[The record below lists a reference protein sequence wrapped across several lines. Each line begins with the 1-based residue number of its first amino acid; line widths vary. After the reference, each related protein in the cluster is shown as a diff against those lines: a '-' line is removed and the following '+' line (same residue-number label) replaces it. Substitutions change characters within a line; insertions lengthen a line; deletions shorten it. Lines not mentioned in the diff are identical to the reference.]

1 MFASTDPAMSTKR
14 FVGVTLSATVI
25 AFLTLNACHLFAD
38 QPNDADQREDG
49 LFITVPNPI
58 TSDIVSQI
66 RETINRA
73 RKRSD
78 RKIRTIVLDF
88 NPDGKEAG
96 TQTFGPCYDLAQ
108 LLDEQRDLTT
118 VAFLRAKTH
127 RHTLLPVLACR
138 ETAMGKDA
146 VIGEVYGD
154 ASSAPEEQQLIYARF
169 AGENRAGLAARLL
182 NRNAKIYEGKKAGA
196 TWFVDAR
203 KAEEARAKGVVLDE
217 SKPAFP
223 VGSELQL
230 RYEDARRVGLARV
243 KADTRQDIAEAYGLS
258 ASSLRE
264 DPLQGRTPVVWRIE
278 VRGTV
283 NAALRESL
291 QRRVKSAIASR
302 ANVLI
307 FQLECGGGDM
317 LVAQELAEVIRKL
330 RDDAE
335 GLPVMSIAYIT
346 KDAPDT
352 AAVLAFGC
360 TEIVMAPGSNLG
372 KMDALLAP
380 RAAAPPPPP
389 RRRPIQQQQQP
400 PAKIEQ
406 QPDPAPVVLQDA
418 SAYIPP
424 LQKLLRE
431 QGYPEALAEAF
442 LNPQAAVL
450 MVVSNDGGPIR
461 RRLMTL
467 KEYEEDQAGAK
478 QWREERRIK
487 EPGQPFWLDTTKAR
501 ELGVARYVD
510 VKDSRE
516 LYTLYGLDPAKVRE
530 AGPDWLDS
538 LAAFLRDPWVSFF
551 LIMIGFGCLIL
562 ELKMPGMG
570 VAGVISALCFVLFFW
585 ARLLGDG
592 GQLAVLGILLFL
604 LGLALLAV
612 EIFVLPG
619 FGVTGIS
626 GIILL
631 VLGLGLATI
640 NRLPQTAN
648 EWIDFGNTMMGF
660 GLGLIAATILALI
673 FARYLPN
680 IPYVNRLMLA
690 PPTESPAAVEEKP
703 ALPGIEEAA
712 ALLGAIGTAAT
723 PLRPA
728 GMAQFG
734 DRYVD
739 VVTEGSYVEPGG
751 RVQVIEVEG
760 NRIVVKMI

>member
-1 MFASTDPAMSTKR
+1 MLPSTDLVTRSTR
-14 FVGVTLSATVI
+14 FLGVALCTTI
-25 AFLTLNACHLFAD
+25 ALCGLAIGQLHAD
-38 QPNDADQREDG
+38 QGNDAGQREDG

-58 TSDIVSQI
+58 TSEIVSQI

-96 TQTFGPCYDLAQ
+96 TPTFGPCYDLAQ

-138 ETAMGKDA
+138 ETAMGRDA
-146 VIGEVYGD
+146 VLGEVYATPGNV
-154 ASSAPEEQQLIYARF
+154 PEEQQLIYSRF
-169 AGENRAGLAARLL
+169 VGENRAGLAARLL
-182 NRNAKIYEGKKAGA
+182 NRNAKVYEGKKAGA
-196 TWFVDAR
+196 TWFVEAR
-203 KAEEARAKGVVLDE
+203 KADEARAKGVILDE

-223 VGSELQL
+223 IGSELQL

-291 QRRVKSAIASR
+291 QRRIKSAIANR

-317 LVAQELAEVIRKL
+317 LIAQELAESIRKL

-335 GLPVMSIAYIT
+335 GLPVMSIAYIP

-360 TEIVMAPGSNLG
+360 TEIVMAPGSTLG
-372 KMDALLAP
+372 KMDALLSP

-389 RRRPIQQQQQP
+389 RRRPIMQQQQP
-400 PAKIEQ
+400 PGKAVEQ
-406 QPDPAPVVLQDA
+406 PEPAPVVLQDA

-424 LQKLLRE
+424 LSKLLQE
-431 QGYPEALAEAF
+431 QGYPEALAEA
-442 LNPQAAVL
+442 LLSPQSTVL

-478 QWREERRIK
+478 RWREERRIK

-501 ELGVARYVD
+501 EFGVARHVD
-510 VKDSRE
+510 VKDARE
-516 LYTLYGLDPAKVRE
+516 LYGLYGLDPTKVRE

-538 LAAFLRDPWVSFF
+538 LAAFLRDPYVSFF
-551 LIMIGFGCLIL
+551 LIVIGFGCLIL
-562 ELKMPGMG
+562 ELKIPGMG
-570 VAGVISALCFVLFFW
+570 IPGVISALCFVLFFW

-592 GQLAVLGILLFL
+592 GQLTVLGILLFL
-604 LGLALLAV
+604 LGLVLLAV
-612 EIFVLPG
+612 EIFILPG
-619 FGVTGIS
+619 FGVTGLS
-626 GIILL
+626 GIVLI

-648 EWIDFGNTMMGF
+648 EWLDFGNTVMGF
-660 GLGLIAATILALI
+660 GLGLIAATILALVI
-673 FARYLPN
+673 ARYLPN
-680 IPYVNRLMLA
+680 IPYVNRLVLA

-703 ALPGIEEAA
+703 ALPGVEEAA

-739 VVTEGSYVEPGG
+739 VITEGGYVEPGA

-760 NRIVVKMI
+760 NRIVVKLI